1 MPQKQ
6 MFPRLQA
13 GVNGVAR
20 IGASMGRLDG
30 LEAAM
35 AAIQHTLDVQF
46 TRMAAMQTEFD
57 LLKAK
62 QWSA

>member
-1 MPQKQ
+1 MPQTQ
-6 MFPRLQA
+6 MSPRLQA

-20 IGASMGRLDG
+20 IDASMGRLDG
-30 LEAAM
+30 LEAAI

-46 TRMAAMQTEFD
+46 TRMAAMQAEFD

-62 QWSA
+62 QRSA

>member
-6 MFPRLQA
+6 MSPRLQA

-20 IGASMGRLDG
+20 FGASIGRLDG
-30 LEAAM
+30 REAAI
-35 AAIQHTLDVQF
+35 AAIQHTHDVQF
-46 TRMAAMQTEFD
+46 TRMAAMQAEFD

-62 QWSA
+62 QRSA